1 MGSIISRAKRESL
14 LFTFFCPPCKKEKA
28 KAKTLPN
35 KNNSVTRIRGVSK
48 SSRIAR
54 TDRSRREFERSFLIY
69 CGRQLTESASV
80 TLTDSRARNRVGGER
95 LRDGEH
101 SIRIKK
107 SEREREKRVEY
118 TSPRFCPRLPSVLSG
133 MNRAYIWFPDEHH
146 SCVSLSLEN
155 STVLRNDLP
164 LSWPINLRQRSNIL
178 VGDSFNS

>member
-1 MGSIISRAKRESL
+1 MSGIGDRNDVKIETLTKVFCVRGRFLAQQSIRGVGRREVGSIISRAKRESL

-35 KNNSVTRIRGVSK
+35 KNNSATRIRGVSK

-80 TLTDSRARNRVGGER
+80 TLTDSRTRNRVGGER
-95 LRDGEH
+95 FRDGEH

-107 SEREREKRVEY
+107 SEREKERKR
-118 TSPRFCPRLPSVLSG
+118 SV
-133 MNRAYIWFPDEHH
+133 
-146 SCVSLSLEN
+146 
-155 STVLRNDLP
+155 
-164 LSWPINLRQRSNIL
+164 SNIHRHAFAR
-178 VGDSFNS
+178 GCRACYRE